1 MSTKTLRKRIA
12 LATVAALGAGVLSL
26 VTIPAA
32 NAANSLVAATVI
44 SGGNNNVAPST
55 GATNPTEVA
64 HVLNIASKLTTDGT
78 TGTLTASG
86 TARSIGLL
94 SVGDISGTKIPGTTA
109 TATLLSSGK
118 LVVYTTGAA
127 ATADMITVT
136 GGTISANANAEAFKS
151 DATAAAHDGLGIF
164 TAVITPNTGS
174 TSMIVRLYATDDA
187 AAAASTILDGTYSG
201 TLTGQINVTVAATN
215 ASGVLAASKSGL
227 FLADDATG
235 SLTSDSTS
243 VGVGTKDWN
252 TQQFANVRTR
262 DAYSVSVGA
271 GGLLQASA
279 TNGALVKIIAA
290 GATGTPTASSDYL
303 STATDPDNKIVV
315 IAAPSSAPVST
326 TVTVSWNGTVV
337 GTKSYKFTGEV
348 AKIELSSPVIG
359 KTSNT
364 TGNTAT
370 YKLYDSAGNQLFFT
384 NLNVASSNTPVANL
398 TATSALLN
406 SIVSN
411 VQNSTTA
418 ATSAAGAVT
427 NGKVKFTCGIAGK
440 TSIGVTYTNNSG
452 TTVKSNELPVSCA
465 GAANTYTATLDKSTY
480 APGDIASVT
489 FTFKDS
495 AGNLANDIDTISG
508 AGANKISFD
517 GSQLTTAVTGWT
529 AANDGTDVTDAGV
542 FVLKFIV
549 GSTTGSY
556 TGIASAGLLNS
567 AATPQSA
574 ITLSY
579 KVADGATSLNDV
591 LKGIVALI
599 ASINKQIA
607 ALAKLVTKK
616 K

>member
-1 MSTKTLRKRIA
+1 MSTKTLRKRVA

-32 NAANSLVAATVI
+32 NAANTLVAATVI

-64 HVLNIASKLTTDGT
+64 HVLNIASALTTDGT

-136 GGTISANANAEAFKS
+136 GGTISANANAEAFKA

-164 TAVITPNTGS
+164 TAVISPNTGS
-174 TSMIVRLYATDDA
+174 TSMIVRLYATNDA

-290 GATGTPTASSDYL
+290 GGTGTPTASSDYL

-370 YKLYDSAGNQLFFT
+370 YKMYDSAGNQLFFT

-465 GAANTYTATLDKSTY
+465 GGALTYTATLDKSTY

-591 LKGIVALI
+591 LKGIVDLI